1 MNSATKSQITAV
13 ESILWLEYMIL
24 TQNYFSLIAGK
35 HTLEFD
41 IEMSDSS
48 LKH

>member
-1 MNSATKSQITAV
+1 MNSSPKSQTAAV
-13 ESILWLEYMIL
+13 ESILWLEYKIL
-24 TQNYFSLIAGK
+24 TQNYFLLIAGK
-35 HTLEFD
+35 YTWEFD